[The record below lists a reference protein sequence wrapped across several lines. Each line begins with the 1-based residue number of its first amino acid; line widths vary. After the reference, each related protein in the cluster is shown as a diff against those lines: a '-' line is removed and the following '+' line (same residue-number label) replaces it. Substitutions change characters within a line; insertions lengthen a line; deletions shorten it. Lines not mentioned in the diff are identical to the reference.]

1 MLAIAIRATFEA
13 VSFVAFLVLLFSGT
27 YLANE
32 IYLAVKRAYEDKP
45 NEDLHKQNGTEK
57 SA

>member
-13 VSFVAFLVLLFSGT
+13 VSFVAFLVILFSGT

-32 IYLAVKRAYEDKP
+32 IYLAVERANKDKP
-45 NEDLHKQNGTEK
+45 NEDSYKQNGTEK